1 MAGAARFGSD
11 KAGGGVVITGAKKT
25 EINNL
30 PAARL
35 GDLTQKHG
43 RRKHK
48 NNNPI
53 VEGSKTVECEYRPL
67 ARAGHKASCDC
78 ALNQGSSNVEIGG

>member
-1 MAGAARFGSD
+1 MFGAGRFAAD
-11 KAGGGVVITGAKKT
+11 AAGGPVITGAKTT

-48 NNNPI
+48 NTNPI
-53 VEGSKTVECEYRPL
+53 VEGSETVICEYQNL
-67 ARAGHKASCDC
+67 ARTGHVAACGCPLMS
-78 ALNQGSSNVEIGG
+78 GSSDVEVGG